1 MCDPEA
7 WFLGLLSLKTISF
20 VYNFCKV
27 IPSVEEVGK
36 GEGAIFSLVAGV
48 MLECVYEA
56 LLNSPIQ
63 LSH

>member
-1 MCDPEA
+1 MGY
-7 WFLGLLSLKTISF
+7 FLRLLQLLSTC
-20 VYNFCKV
+20 V
-27 IPSVEEVGK
+27 
-36 GEGAIFSLVAGV
+36 AFSLVAGV

>member
-1 MCDPEA
+1 M
-7 WFLGLLSLKTISF
+7 KTISF

-27 IPSVEEVGK
+27 IPSVEEVAK